1 MSREVLAAS
10 IIPPTGDCDKLCT
23 STKVIMKSF
32 ETSKSPRRVIAG
44 GVGTVLLRHGN
55 KLKVCMRERAHC
67 VSLAHLA
74 PTNLLCKYARFPR
87 HVAYSSVGRI
97 ENTKMLSPHSQNY
110 DFLCGGGAEIV
121 SEPKEVAGAALGATQ
136 QSYSHALPLFFF
148 SSVCPLSLKSNMLCM
163 RRVCRTLGRNLL
175 SSRPPLTR
183 PQLCPY
189 SYPMPPCGAFNDVFD
204 GIFHPSE
211 NQQVCFF
218 H

>member
-87 HVAYSSVGRI
+87 HVADSSVGRI
-97 ENTKMLSPHSQNY
+97 ENTKMLSPIHKTMTFFAEGDCLRTERGCGSRPRGHATIVFPCSAPFLLQLRLSPLPQIQYVMHASCLQNPRPQSPLVPPATHS
-110 DFLCGGGAEIV
+110 
-121 SEPKEVAGAALGATQ
+121 PTT
-136 QSYSHALPLFFF
+136 
-148 SSVCPLSLKSNMLCM
+148 LSLFLSNAAVWCL
-163 RRVCRTLGRNLL
+163 
-175 SSRPPLTR
+175 
-183 PQLCPY
+183 Q
-189 SYPMPPCGAFNDVFD
+189 
-204 GIFHPSE
+204 
-211 NQQVCFF
+211 
-218 H
+218 

>member
-87 HVAYSSVGRI
+87 HVADSVGRI
-97 ENTKMLSPHSQNY
+97 ENTKMFSPHSQNY

-121 SEPKEVAGAALGATQ
+121 SEPKEVAGAALGGHATMVFPCSAPFLLQ
-136 QSYSHALPLFFF
+136 LRLSPLPQIQYVMHASCLQTPRPQSPPLARPARH
-148 SSVCPLSLKSNMLCM
+148 SLAHNSVLIPIQC
-163 RRVCRTLGRNLL
+163 RRV
-175 SSRPPLTR
+175 
-183 PQLCPY
+183 
-189 SYPMPPCGAFNDVFD
+189 V
-204 GIFHPSE
+204 PSMT
-211 NQQVCFF
+211 FL
-218 H
+218 